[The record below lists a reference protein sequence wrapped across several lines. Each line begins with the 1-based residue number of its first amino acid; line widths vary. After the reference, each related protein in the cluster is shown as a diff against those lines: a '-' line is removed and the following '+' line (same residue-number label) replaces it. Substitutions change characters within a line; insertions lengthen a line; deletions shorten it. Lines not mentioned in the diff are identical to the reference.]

1 MLIYFKVH
9 RHKKED
15 AYMLENALTNT
26 NDNSDLKEKTVQ
38 LRQTFAELQLKIREN
53 KLPVIIIFEGWS
65 ASGKGSL
72 IGDLIKHLDPRFFKV
87 YSTLPADSAQMR
99 YPMMK
104 RFWANIPEYGKMA
117 VMDRSWYQ
125 ELAVACMEED
135 ISDKEYARRVKT
147 VNEFER
153 QLRNDGYLI
162 IKFFLQISKEE
173 QKRRFDKLRESS
185 ETKWRV
191 TERDKKRHKLYDEY
205 YKAFDD
211 MLTRTDTPQAHWTVI
226 DTTDK
231 TFAKYQMFSTVANR
245 ITSALDSPKV
255 TFTSDKQ
262 YKLLPMP
269 KLSDISL
276 ENKTLSD
283 EAYAEQ
289 LKKCQKELSK
299 LHSRL
304 YQAKIPMIIAF
315 EGWDAAGKG
324 GAIKRISSA
333 LDPRGYEAIPI
344 AAPDKTELAHHYL
357 WRFWN
362 NIPKTGHIAI
372 FDRTWY
378 GRVMVEK
385 LEGFTPA
392 ERCAQAYNEI
402 NGFEKEL
409 SDSGF
414 IIVKFWIQIDKDE
427 QLRRFTERQNTPAKQ
442 WKITDEDWRNRE
454 KWEQYEAAVN
464 EMLAKTSSAYAP
476 WNVIEANDKK
486 YARIKVLQT
495 VIAAVKSRLKDDK
508 N

>member
-38 LRQTFAELQLKIREN
+38 LRQTLAELQLKIREN

-392 ERCAQAYNEI
+392 ERCAQAYDEI

-464 EMLAKTSSAYAP
+464 EMLAKTSSTYAP

>member
-392 ERCAQAYNEI
+392 ERCAQAYDEI

>member
-1 MLIYFKVH
+1 M
-9 RHKKED
+9 
-15 AYMLENALTNT
+15 
-26 NDNSDLKEKTVQ
+26 
-38 LRQTFAELQLKIREN
+38 
-53 KLPVIIIFEGWS
+53 FEGWS

-72 IGDLIKHLDPRFFKV
+72 IAEMIKYLDPRFFKV
-87 YSTLPADSAQMR
+87 HSFLPATPSEMR
-99 YPMMK
+99 YPLLN
-104 RFWANIPEYGKMA
+104 RFWKDIPEYGKMLI
-117 VMDRSWYQ
+117 MDRSWYQ
-125 ELAVACMEED
+125 ELAIARMEED
-135 ISDKEYARRVKT
+135 ISLKEYNSRVKA
-147 VNEFER
+147 VNTFER
-153 QLRNDGYLI
+153 QLSDDGYLI
-162 IKFFLQISKEE
+162 IKLFLHISKDE
-173 QKRRFDKLRESS
+173 QAQRFEKLCDNDDTS
-185 ETKWRV
+185 WRV
-191 TERDKKRHKLYDEY
+191 TKLDKKRHKHYDEY
-205 YKAFDD
+205 YDAFDD
-211 MLTRTDTPQAHWTVI
+211 MTEKTNTAYAPWNII
-226 DTTDK
+226 DATDK

-255 TFTSDKQ
+255 TFAADEQ

-269 KLSDISL
+269 KLADISL

-385 LEGFTPA
+385 LEGFT
-392 ERCAQAYNEI
+392 
-402 NGFEKEL
+402 
-409 SDSGF
+409 
-414 IIVKFWIQIDKDE
+414 
-427 QLRRFTERQNTPAKQ
+427 ERQNTPAKQ

>member
-1 MLIYFKVH
+1 
-9 RHKKED
+9 
-15 AYMLENALTNT
+15 MLENALTNT

-38 LRQTFAELQLKIREN
+38 LRQMLAELQLKIREN

-72 IGDLIKHLDPRFFKV
+72 IGDLIKYLDPRFFKV

-125 ELAVACMEED
+125 ELAVARMEED

-173 QKRRFDKLRESS
+173 QKHRFDKLRENS

-205 YKAFDD
+205 YKTFDD

-231 TFAKYQMFSTVANR
+231 AFAKYQMFSTVVNR

-255 TFTSDKQ
+255 TFAADEQ

-269 KLSDISL
+269 KLADISL

-392 ERCAQAYNEI
+392 ERCAQAYDEI

>member
-1 MLIYFKVH
+1 
-9 RHKKED
+9 
-15 AYMLENALTNT
+15 MLENAIKNNKDNT
-26 NDNSDLKEKTVQ
+26 DIKEMTAE
-38 LRQTFAELQLKIREN
+38 LRQKLSELQLKIREN

-276 ENKTLSD
+276 ENKALSD

-392 ERCAQAYNEI
+392 ERCAQAYDEI

>member
-38 LRQTFAELQLKIREN
+38 LRQTLAELQLKIREN

-72 IGDLIKHLDPRFFKV
+72 ISDLIKHLDPRFFKV

-231 TFAKYQMFSTVANR
+231 PLKMSDITINYVFNADNKENLEYHCDWLAVDNQYLGNTSVCEFVNDDYGNTYAKIKFNTDVELQPNKQFVIHFRLNAADWSNWD
-245 ITSALDSPKV
+245 TSNDYSMG
-255 TFTSDKQ
+255 TEQ
-262 YKLLPMP
+262 LLPND
-269 KLSDISL
+269 KIIVFY
-276 ENKTLSD
+276 N
-283 EAYAEQ
+283 EQ
-289 LKKCQKELSK
+289 L
-299 LHSRL
+299 
-304 YQAKIPMIIAF
+304 
-315 EGWDAAGKG
+315 
-324 GAIKRISSA
+324 ISGVQ
-333 LDPRGYEAIPI
+333 P
-344 AAPDKTELAHHYL
+344 
-357 WRFWN
+357 
-362 NIPKTGHIAI
+362 
-372 FDRTWY
+372 
-378 GRVMVEK
+378 
-385 LEGFTPA
+385 
-392 ERCAQAYNEI
+392 
-402 NGFEKEL
+402 
-409 SDSGF
+409 
-414 IIVKFWIQIDKDE
+414 
-427 QLRRFTERQNTPAKQ
+427 
-442 WKITDEDWRNRE
+442 
-454 KWEQYEAAVN
+454 
-464 EMLAKTSSAYAP
+464 
-476 WNVIEANDKK
+476 
-486 YARIKVLQT
+486 
-495 VIAAVKSRLKDDK
+495 
-508 N
+508 

>member
-1 MLIYFKVH
+1 
-9 RHKKED
+9 
-15 AYMLENALTNT
+15 MLENALTNT

-255 TFTSDKQ
+255 TFTSYKQ

-392 ERCAQAYNEI
+392 ERCAQAYDEI

>member
-1 MLIYFKVH
+1 
-9 RHKKED
+9 
-15 AYMLENALTNT
+15 MLENALTNT

-211 MLTRTDTPQAHWTVI
+211 MLTQTDTPQAHWTVIDTVI

-392 ERCAQAYNEI
+392 ERCAQAYDEI

>member
-1 MLIYFKVH
+1 
-9 RHKKED
+9 
-15 AYMLENALTNT
+15 MLENALTNT

-38 LRQTFAELQLKIREN
+38 LRQTLAELQLKIREN

-72 IGDLIKHLDPRFFKV
+72 ISDLIKHLDPRFFKV

-173 QKRRFDKLRESS
+173 QKRRFDKLRESN

-245 ITSALDSPKV
+245 ITSALDFPKV

-392 ERCAQAYNEI
+392 ERCAQAYDEI

>member
-1 MLIYFKVH
+1 
-9 RHKKED
+9 
-15 AYMLENALTNT
+15 MLENALTNT

-38 LRQTFAELQLKIREN
+38 LRQTLAELQLKIREN

-72 IGDLIKHLDPRFFKV
+72 IGDLIKYLDPRFFKV

-245 ITSALDSPKV
+245 ITSALDFPKV
-255 TFTSDKQ
+255 AFTSDKQ

-299 LHSRL
+299 LHSKL

-392 ERCAQAYNEI
+392 ERCAQAYDEI

>member
-1 MLIYFKVH
+1 
-9 RHKKED
+9 
-15 AYMLENALTNT
+15 MLENALTNT

-392 ERCAQAYNEI
+392 ERCAQAYDEI

-414 IIVKFWIQIDKDE
+414 IHEKFRLQIDKDE

>member
-1 MLIYFKVH
+1 
-9 RHKKED
+9 
-15 AYMLENALTNT
+15 MLENAIKNNKDNT
-26 NDNSDLKEKTVQ
+26 DIKEMTAE
-38 LRQTFAELQLKIREN
+38 LRQKLSELQLKIREN

-283 EAYAEQ
+283 EDYAEQ

-324 GAIKRISSA
+324 GAIKRLSSA

-392 ERCAQAYNEI
+392 ERCAQAYDEI

-464 EMLAKTSSAYAP
+464 EMLAKTSSAYAL

>member
-1 MLIYFKVH
+1 
-9 RHKKED
+9 
-15 AYMLENALTNT
+15 MLENALTNT

-38 LRQTFAELQLKIREN
+38 LRQMLAELQLKIREN

-72 IGDLIKHLDPRFFKV
+72 IGDLIKYLDPRFFKV

-99 YPMMK
+99 YPMMT

-392 ERCAQAYNEI
+392 ERCAQAYDEI

>member
-1 MLIYFKVH
+1 
-9 RHKKED
+9 
-15 AYMLENALTNT
+15 MLENVIKNNKDNT
-26 NDNSDLKEKTVQ
+26 DIKEMTAE
-38 LRQTFAELQLKIREN
+38 LRQKLSELQLKIREK

-211 MLTRTDTPQAHWTVI
+211 MLTRTDTPQAHWNVI

-231 TFAKYQMFSTVANR
+231 TFAKYPMFSTVATR

-324 GAIKRISSA
+324 GAIKRLSSA

-392 ERCAQAYNEI
+392 ERCAQAYDEI

>member
-1 MLIYFKVH
+1 
-9 RHKKED
+9 
-15 AYMLENALTNT
+15 MLENALTNT

-211 MLTRTDTPQAHWTVI
+211 MLTQTDTPQAHWTVI

-392 ERCAQAYNEI
+392 ERCAQAYDEI

>member
-262 YKLLPMP
+262 YKLLP

-392 ERCAQAYNEI
+392 ERCAQAYDEI

>member
-1 MLIYFKVH
+1 
-9 RHKKED
+9 
-15 AYMLENALTNT
+15 MLENALTNT

-38 LRQTFAELQLKIREN
+38 LRQTLAELQLKIREN

-255 TFTSDKQ
+255 TFISDKQ

-283 EAYAEQ
+283 EAYAKQ

-392 ERCAQAYNEI
+392 ERCAQAYDEI

>member
-1 MLIYFKVH
+1 
-9 RHKKED
+9 
-15 AYMLENALTNT
+15 MLENALTNT

-191 TERDKKRHKLYDEY
+191 TERDKRRHKLYDEY

-324 GAIKRISSA
+324 GAIKRLSSA

-392 ERCAQAYNEI
+392 ERCAQAYDEI

>member
-1 MLIYFKVH
+1 
-9 RHKKED
+9 
-15 AYMLENALTNT
+15 MLENALTNT
-26 NDNSDLKEKTVQ
+26 NDNPDLKEKTVQ
-38 LRQTFAELQLKIREN
+38 LRQTLAELQLKIREN

-125 ELAVACMEED
+125 ELAVSCMEED

-173 QKRRFDKLRESS
+173 QKRRFDKLREGS

-211 MLTRTDTPQAHWTVI
+211 MLTQTDTPQAHWTVI

-255 TFTSDKQ
+255 TFTSEMQ

-299 LHSRL
+299 LHSKL

-392 ERCAQAYNEI
+392 ERCAQAYDEI

-476 WNVIEANDKK
+476 WKVIEANDKK

>member
-1 MLIYFKVH
+1 
-9 RHKKED
+9 
-15 AYMLENALTNT
+15 MLENALTNT

-392 ERCAQAYNEI
+392 ERCAQAYDEI

>member
-1 MLIYFKVH
+1 
-9 RHKKED
+9 
-15 AYMLENALTNT
+15 MLENALTNT

>member
-1 MLIYFKVH
+1 
-9 RHKKED
+9 
-15 AYMLENALTNT
+15 MLENALTNT

-38 LRQTFAELQLKIREN
+38 LRQTLAELQLKIREN

-211 MLTRTDTPQAHWTVI
+211 MLTQTDTPQAHWTVI

-333 LDPRGYEAIPI
+333 LDPRGYEAIPLSLI
-344 AAPDKTELAHHYL
+344 
-357 WRFWN
+357 
-362 NIPKTGHIAI
+362 HI
-372 FDRTWY
+372 
-378 GRVMVEK
+378 
-385 LEGFTPA
+385 
-392 ERCAQAYNEI
+392 
-402 NGFEKEL
+402 
-409 SDSGF
+409 
-414 IIVKFWIQIDKDE
+414 
-427 QLRRFTERQNTPAKQ
+427 
-442 WKITDEDWRNRE
+442 
-454 KWEQYEAAVN
+454 
-464 EMLAKTSSAYAP
+464 
-476 WNVIEANDKK
+476 
-486 YARIKVLQT
+486 
-495 VIAAVKSRLKDDK
+495 
-508 N
+508 

>member
-1 MLIYFKVH
+1 
-9 RHKKED
+9 
-15 AYMLENALTNT
+15 MLENAIKNNKDNT
-26 NDNSDLKEKTVQ
+26 DIKEMTAE
-38 LRQTFAELQLKIREN
+38 LRQKLSELQLKIREK

-304 YQAKIPMIIAF
+304 YQAKKPMIIAF

-324 GAIKRISSA
+324 GAIKRLSSA

-392 ERCAQAYNEI
+392 ERCAQAYDEI

>member
-1 MLIYFKVH
+1 MLIYFKVL

-392 ERCAQAYNEI
+392 ERCAQAYDEI

>member
-1 MLIYFKVH
+1 
-9 RHKKED
+9 
-15 AYMLENALTNT
+15 MLENVIKNNKDNT
-26 NDNSDLKEKTVQ
+26 DIKEMTAE
-38 LRQTFAELQLKIREN
+38 LRQKLSELQLKIREK

-211 MLTRTDTPQAHWTVI
+211 MLTQTDTPQAHWTVI

-289 LKKCQKELSK
+289 LKKCQKELPK

-392 ERCAQAYNEI
+392 ERCAQAYDEI

>member
-1 MLIYFKVH
+1 
-9 RHKKED
+9 
-15 AYMLENALTNT
+15 MLENVIKNNKDNT
-26 NDNSDLKEKTVQ
+26 DIKEMTAE
-38 LRQTFAELQLKIREN
+38 LRQKLSELQLKIREK

-211 MLTRTDTPQAHWTVI
+211 MLTQTDTPQAHWTVI

-245 ITSALDSPKV
+245 ITSALGSPKV

-392 ERCAQAYNEI
+392 ERCAQAYDEI

>member
-392 ERCAQAYNEI
+392 ERCAQAYDEI
-402 NGFEKEL
+402 N
-409 SDSGF
+409 GF
-414 IIVKFWIQIDKDE
+414 IIVKFWIQIDQDE

>member
-1 MLIYFKVH
+1 
-9 RHKKED
+9 
-15 AYMLENALTNT
+15 MLENALTNT

-38 LRQTFAELQLKIREN
+38 LRQTLAELQLKIREN

-72 IGDLIKHLDPRFFKV
+72 IGDLIKYLDPRFFKV

-211 MLTRTDTPQAHWTVI
+211 MLTWTDTPQAHWTVI

-392 ERCAQAYNEI
+392 ERCAQAYDEI

>member
-1 MLIYFKVH
+1 
-9 RHKKED
+9 
-15 AYMLENALTNT
+15 MLENALTNT

-38 LRQTFAELQLKIREN
+38 LRQTLAELQLKIREN

-147 VNEFER
+147 VNGFER

-299 LHSRL
+299 LHSSL

-378 GRVMVEK
+378 GRVMVERI
-385 LEGFTPA
+385 EGFCS
-392 ERCAQAYNEI
+392 EEDWHHAYREI
-402 NGFEKEL
+402 NEMEAHFVH
-409 SDSGF
+409 SGAL
-414 IIVKFWIQIDKDE
+414 VLKFWLQIDKDE
-427 QLRRFTERQNTPAKQ
+427 QERRFNDRMKNPEKR

-454 KWEQYEAAVN
+454 KWDAYVLAVN
-464 EMLAKTSSAYAP
+464 EMLEKTSTKDAP
-476 WNVIEANDKK
+476 WIVVEGNSKW
-486 YARIKVLQT
+486 YARIKVLET
-495 VIAAVKSRLKDDK
+495 VADAMEKKIKEVEK
-508 N
+508 NRKR

>member
-1 MLIYFKVH
+1 
-9 RHKKED
+9 
-15 AYMLENALTNT
+15 MLENALTNT

-38 LRQTFAELQLKIREN
+38 LRQMLAELQLKIREN

-72 IGDLIKHLDPRFFKV
+72 IGDLIKYLDPRFFKV

-125 ELAVACMEED
+125 ELAVARMEED

-173 QKRRFDKLRESS
+173 QKRRFDKLRENS

-211 MLTRTDTPQAHWTVI
+211 MLTQTDTPQAHWTVI

-255 TFTSDKQ
+255 TFAADEQ

-269 KLSDISL
+269 KLADISL
-276 ENKTLSD
+276 ETKTLSD

-392 ERCAQAYNEI
+392 ERCVQAYDEI

-409 SDSGF
+409 SASGF
-414 IIVKFWIQIDKDE
+414 IIVKFWLQIDKDE

-454 KWEQYEAAVN
+454 KWEQYETAVN

>member
-125 ELAVACMEED
+125 ELAVAYMEED

-283 EAYAEQ
+283 EDYAEQ

-299 LHSRL
+299 LHSKL

-392 ERCAQAYNEI
+392 ERCAQAYDEI

-464 EMLAKTSSAYAP
+464 EMLAKTSSAYVP

-486 YARIKVLQT
+486 YARIKVLQA

>member
-1 MLIYFKVH
+1 
-9 RHKKED
+9 
-15 AYMLENALTNT
+15 MLENALTNT
-26 NDNSDLKEKTVQ
+26 NENSDLKEKTVQ
-38 LRQTFAELQLKIREN
+38 LRQTLAELQLKIREN

-72 IGDLIKHLDPRFFKV
+72 IGDLIKYLDPRFFKV

-125 ELAVACMEED
+125 ELAVARMEED

-153 QLRNDGYLI
+153 QLRNDGFLI

-173 QKRRFDKLRESS
+173 QKRRFDKLRENS

-211 MLTRTDTPQAHWTVI
+211 MLTQTDTPQAHWTVI

-231 TFAKYQMFSTVANR
+231 AFAKYQMFSTVANR

-255 TFTSDKQ
+255 TFAADEQ
-262 YKLLPMP
+262 YNLLPMP
-269 KLSDISL
+269 KLADISL

-392 ERCAQAYNEI
+392 ERCAQAYDEI

-414 IIVKFWIQIDKDE
+414 IIVKFWLQIDKDE

-495 VIAAVKSRLKDDK
+495 VITAVKSRLKDDK

>member
-1 MLIYFKVH
+1 
-9 RHKKED
+9 
-15 AYMLENALTNT
+15 MLENAIKNNKDNT
-26 NDNSDLKEKTVQ
+26 DIKEMTAE
-38 LRQTFAELQLKIREN
+38 LRQKLSELQLKIREK

-125 ELAVACMEED
+125 ELAVVCMEED

-392 ERCAQAYNEI
+392 ERCAQAYDEI

>member
-1 MLIYFKVH
+1 
-9 RHKKED
+9 
-15 AYMLENALTNT
+15 MLENALTNT

-125 ELAVACMEED
+125 ELAVAYMEED

-283 EAYAEQ
+283 EDYAEQ

-299 LHSRL
+299 LHSKL

-392 ERCAQAYNEI
+392 ERCAQAYDEI

-464 EMLAKTSSAYAP
+464 EMLAKTSSAYVP

-486 YARIKVLQT
+486 YARIKVLQA